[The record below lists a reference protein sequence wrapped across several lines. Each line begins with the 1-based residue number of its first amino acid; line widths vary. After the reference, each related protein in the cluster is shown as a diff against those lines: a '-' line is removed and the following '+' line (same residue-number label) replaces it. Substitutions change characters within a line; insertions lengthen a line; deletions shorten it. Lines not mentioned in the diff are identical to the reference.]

1 MHLLRLPVVT
11 AQARDLVRLAV
22 LLDVGIVLL
31 TIAQVAALSHVVEPV
46 LLEARGLE
54 VVLFAATWLVA
65 LTLARAAL
73 VGVREIIGQRAAIRV
88 KTRLRREALTRLVR
102 LGPSAVRSQR
112 AGELVALFGTGLER
126 LDAWIAR
133 YLPQRVLTVAGPL
146 VIAAYVWWLDPLS
159 AVILVGSAPVVPLLM
174 LAVGSYTEQR
184 TRAQWAALARLSAHL
199 LDVIQGLPTL
209 KLLGH
214 ELVEARRVAGLGEAF
229 RTNTMQV
236 LRQAFLSSLVLELLT
251 TAGIALIAVELGLRL
266 LNGTISFGPTF
277 QVLLLAPEFYR
288 PLRELGAQRH
298 AALEGLP
305 VAERVDEL
313 LRLPDVQVVSPP
325 PLAPRRNCVALVDV
339 SYAYPNASGRALD
352 QVNISLATGKRSAL
366 VGPSGAGKT
375 TLVNLLLRFLEPT
388 SGAIYADGLPIR
400 SLGVEVWRE
409 RVALVPQHPY
419 LFDASALDNLL
430 LARPTATFD
439 AVLQA
444 VERAGA
450 REFLERLPEGY
461 RTRLGERG
469 ARLSRGQ
476 AQRLAIARAFLKDA
490 PLLILD
496 EPTSALDPDSERI
509 VRESIER
516 LGQGR
521 TVLTVAHRLNTVITA
536 DQIVVL
542 DGGAVVE
549 RGTHDQ
555 LVDRQGLYA
564 ALVGADRRAP
574 TVA

>member
-1 MHLLRLPVVT
+1 
-11 AQARDLVRLAV
+11 
-22 LLDVGIVLL
+22 
-31 TIAQVAALSHVVEPV
+31 
-46 LLEARGLE
+46 
-54 VVLFAATWLVA
+54 
-65 LTLARAAL
+65 
-73 VGVREIIGQRAAIRV
+73 
-88 KTRLRREALTRLVR
+88 
-102 LGPSAVRSQR
+102 
-112 AGELVALFGTGLER
+112 
-126 LDAWIAR
+126 
-133 YLPQRVLTVAGPL
+133 
-146 VIAAYVWWLDPLS
+146 
-159 AVILVGSAPVVPLLM
+159 
-174 LAVGSYTEQR
+174 
-184 TRAQWAALARLSAHL
+184 
-199 LDVIQGLPTL
+199 LPTL
-209 KLLGH
+209 KLFGH
-214 ELVEARRVAGLGEAF
+214 ELVEARRVAGLGETF
-229 RTNTMQV
+229 RASTMQV
-236 LRQAFLSSLVLELLT
+236 LRQAFMSSLVLELLT
-251 TAGIALIAVELGLRL
+251 GAGIAVIAVELGLRL
-266 LNGTISFGPTF
+266 LDGAISFGPTF
-277 QVLLLAPEFYR
+277 QVVLLAPEFYR

-305 VAERVDEL
+305 VAERIDQL
-313 LRLPDVQVVSPP
+313 LGLPDVQVVAPLPP
-325 PLAPRRNCVALVDV
+325 PQPAPRRDCIALVDV
-339 SYAYPNASGRALD
+339 SYVYPNASASALH
-352 QVNISLATGKRSAL
+352 QISLSLATGKRSAL

-388 SGAIYADGLPIR
+388 SGAIYADGRPIL
-400 SLGVEVWRE
+400 SLDVDAWRE

-430 LARPTATFD
+430 LARPSATFD
-439 AVLQA
+439 AVLRA

-521 TVLTVAHRLNTVITA
+521 TVLTVAHRLNTVVTA

-555 LVDRQGLYA
+555 LVGHQGLYA
-564 ALVGADRRAP
+564 ALVGADRRVP
-574 TVA
+574 TSA

>member
-1 MHLLRLPVVT
+1 
-11 AQARDLVRLAV
+11 
-22 LLDVGIVLL
+22 
-31 TIAQVAALSHVVEPV
+31 
-46 LLEARGLE
+46 
-54 VVLFAATWLVA
+54 
-65 LTLARAAL
+65 
-73 VGVREIIGQRAAIRV
+73 
-88 KTRLRREALTRLVR
+88 
-102 LGPSAVRSQR
+102 
-112 AGELVALFGTGLER
+112 
-126 LDAWIAR
+126 
-133 YLPQRVLTVAGPL
+133 
-146 VIAAYVWWLDPLS
+146 
-159 AVILVGSAPVVPLLM
+159 
-174 LAVGSYTEQR
+174 
-184 TRAQWAALARLSAHL
+184 
-199 LDVIQGLPTL
+199 LPTL
-209 KLLGH
+209 KLFGH
-214 ELVEARRVAGLGEAF
+214 ELVEARRVAGLGETF
-229 RTNTMQV
+229 RVNTMQV
-236 LRQAFLSSLVLELLT
+236 LRQAFLSGLVLELLT
-251 TAGIALIAVELGLRL
+251 TAGIAVIAVELGLRL

-305 VAERVDEL
+305 VAERIDEL
-313 LRLPDVQVVSPP
+313 LHMPDVQVVPP
-325 PLAPRRNCVALVDV
+325 PPPAPGRNCVALVDV
-339 SYAYPNASGRALD
+339 SYGYPNASGPALD
-352 QVNISLATGKRSAL
+352 QVNLCLATGKRSAL
-366 VGPSGAGKT
+366 VGPSGGGKT

-400 SLGVEVWRE
+400 SLGVEAWRE

-430 LARPTATFD
+430 LAQPTATFD

-461 RTRLGERG
+461 HTRLGERG

-521 TVLTVAHRLNTVITA
+521 TVLTVAHRLNTVVTA

-555 LVDRQGLYA
+555 LVGRQGLYA

-574 TVA
+574 AVA

>member
-1 MHLLRLPVVT
+1 VVT

-22 LLDVGIVLL
+22 VLDIGIVVL

-54 VVLFAATWLVA
+54 AILSAATWLVA
-65 LTLARAAL
+65 LTLVRAAL
-73 VGVREIIGQRAAIRV
+73 VGVREIVGQRAAIRV
-88 KTRLRREALTRLVR
+88 KTRLRRGALTKLVR
-102 LGPSAVRSQR
+102 LGPSAVSSER
-112 AGELVALFGTGLER
+112 AGELVALLGTGLER
-126 LDAWIAR
+126 LDAWIAH

-146 VIAAYVWWLDPLS
+146 VIAVYVYWLDPLS
-159 AVILVGSAPVVPLLM
+159 AVLLVGSAPVVLLLM
-174 LAVGSYTEQR
+174 LVVGSHTERR

-209 KLLGH
+209 KLFGD
-214 ELVEARRVAGLGEAF
+214 ELVEAKRVAGLGETF
-229 RTNTMQV
+229 RANTMQV
-236 LRQAFLSSLVLELLT
+236 LRQAFLSGLVLELLT
-251 TAGIALIAVELGLRL
+251 GAGIAVIAVELGLRL
-266 LNGTISFGPTF
+266 LNSAISFGPAF

-305 VAERVDEL
+305 VAERMDQL
-313 LRLPDVQVVSPP
+313 LRLPDVQVVAPP
-325 PLAPRRNCVALVDV
+325 PQPAPRRNCIALVDV
-339 SYAYPNASGRALD
+339 SYVYPSASGSALH
-352 QVNISLATGKRSAL
+352 QINLNLATGKRSAL
-366 VGPSGAGKT
+366 VGRSGAGKT

-388 SGAIYADGLPIR
+388 SGAIYGDGLPIR
-400 SLGVEVWRE
+400 SLDVDVWRE

-439 AVLQA
+439 AVLRA
-444 VERAGA
+444 VELAGA

-521 TVLTVAHRLNTVITA
+521 TVLTVAHRLNTVVTA

-555 LVDRQGLYA
+555 LVGHQGLYA
-564 ALVGADRRAP
+564 ALVGADRRVP
-574 TVA
+574 TSA